1 MLIYLLEN
9 LFFLPSPAPVS
20 SEDGGKKDAG
30 ESADTKIAEE
40 CFR

>member
-1 MLIYLLEN
+1 MPISLFEN
-9 LFFLPSPAPVS
+9 LFPLSSPAPVS
-20 SEDGGKKDAG
+20 SEDDGKKDAG